1 MKAINI
7 LPFFFLAVTILGCN
21 GNKQTS
27 RKADNDSTI
36 NIEGSWTMPNP
47 EDSGG
52 VIGVKLMAGGKA
64 ESINMPSLPYSS
76 WQQTGDTV
84 ILKGKSI
91 IDNEAENI
99 TDTCIVDEYKMSII
113 GTDIVY
119 THK

>member
-1 MKAINI
+1 MKATNI
-7 LPFFFLAVTILGCN
+7 LPFLLIAVMVLGCN

-27 RKADNDSTI
+27 SKTDNDSTI
-36 NIEGSWTMPNP
+36 NVEGSWTMSNP
-47 EDSGG
+47 EDSAG

-64 ESINMPSLPYSS
+64 ESINMPTLPYSS

-84 ILKGKSI
+84 VLKGKSI

-99 TDTCIVDEYKMSII
+99 TDTCIVDENKMSII

-119 THK
+119 TRK